1 MVGEECQPEGVAEES
16 NPSMDHG
23 SSQVRKG
30 GLQKRQ
36 RPDGKKELGVS
47 TIARYR
53 LAFLTRSESKHFVG
67 EHS

>member
-36 RPDGKKELGVS
+36 RPDDKKELGVS
-47 TIARYR
+47 TRAM
-53 LAFLTRSESKHFVG
+53 LAFLIRSESKQFVG